1 MVLTLRLCVMYG
13 PQFQT
18 ATFTAYNV
26 KRLVLYNRDGECL
39 LRGTRCPCE
48 KANTFRLQRLI
59 FFPFL
64 TETKGQNNSA
74 IFAHEK

>member
-1 MVLTLRLCVMYG
+1 MVITFRLCVVYG

-26 KRLVLYNRDGECL
+26 KRPVLYNRGGECL
-39 LRGTRCPCE
+39 LRGTRCPYE
-48 KANTFRLQRLI
+48 KADTFLLQRLI

-64 TETKGQNNSA
+64 TETKGQNN
-74 IFAHEK
+74 